1 MTQKRYT
8 LLNSIL
14 ILIGIILL
22 YEVVRNSMRDGDFV
36 GYVLAGND
44 VLNGQY
50 LYGSYLNTW
59 PPLFSIFSVVLALGD
74 KFSPFFIR
82 FIWLSG
88 SVISIYFIVAETVK
102 LIFKKSLSLRP
113 RGHHVLPQD
122 PIILIPLLIILRFVL
137 DNLANLQINIF
148 LLLGAILSIRFFIE
162 KKYVWVGLLLGLTI
176 SLKVYPIF
184 ILFYFLY
191 KREFKPVLW
200 TFLFIVVL
208 NSVSFLVFGFEQAI
222 FYYQHWASEVAPKS
236 YIANH
241 KNQSLFGMFLRLYTS
256 EDPGHDLHVNILS
269 LKPYSTKV
277 LTYGFILI
285 SSLVPAYLFRKRFQ
299 DRSDLC
305 ALLQYSILFTAIP
318 LLSPISW
325 KAYFVFQWVPYFL
338 LYTILFRSR
347 TKLPTRTLWFMKVAF
362 GLSVVLHIGS
372 AEIIAGRYFSD
383 VLEAYSAITIGSIV
397 LLLVQ
402 LYAFVQ
408 LKKFDLETVHLQSV
422 TRHEV

>member
-148 LLLGAILSIRFFIE
+148 LLLGAILSIRF
-162 KKYVWVGLLLGLTI
+162 
-176 SLKVYPIF
+176 
-184 ILFYFLY
+184 
-191 KREFKPVLW
+191 
-200 TFLFIVVL
+200 
-208 NSVSFLVFGFEQAI
+208 
-222 FYYQHWASEVAPKS
+222 
-236 YIANH
+236 
-241 KNQSLFGMFLRLYTS
+241 
-256 EDPGHDLHVNILS
+256 
-269 LKPYSTKV
+269 
-277 LTYGFILI
+277 
-285 SSLVPAYLFRKRFQ
+285 
-299 DRSDLC
+299 
-305 ALLQYSILFTAIP
+305 
-318 LLSPISW
+318 
-325 KAYFVFQWVPYFL
+325 
-338 LYTILFRSR
+338 
-347 TKLPTRTLWFMKVAF
+347 
-362 GLSVVLHIGS
+362 
-372 AEIIAGRYFSD
+372 
-383 VLEAYSAITIGSIV
+383 
-397 LLLVQ
+397 
-402 LYAFVQ
+402 
-408 LKKFDLETVHLQSV
+408 
-422 TRHEV
+422 